1 MKKSVT
7 ISGGVLNNS
16 TIKHLRRN
24 MSWSRSIV
32 FYYWEHGDDA
42 TFMGEYVMAQSN
54 ELLDFAVVN
63 RDGDIVNI
71 VMEPSRKM
79 HLRKDIARE
88 IWGEV
93 VSNGWTIVAK
103 GTGIDVVAV

>member
-7 ISGGVLNNS
+7 ISGSSLKNS
-16 TIKHLRRN
+16 TIKHLVRN

-32 FYYWEHGDDA
+32 FYYWENGDDA
-42 TFMGEYVMAQSN
+42 TFMGEYVMAESN

-63 RDGDIVNI
+63 RDGDIVPI
-71 VMEPSRKM
+71 IMEPNRKI

-88 IWGEV
+88 IWEEV
-93 VSNGWTIVAK
+93 VSNGWTVVAE